1 MKRAKSPRTI
11 EEAVFGGAVD
21 LVQGL
26 GNKCALKHHLVYA
39 LFHHADVSSRAV
51 CAALPE
57 MNENTV
63 KTYLESP
70 GDESLLLRT
79 QNPRA
84 PDEKRSRIQHSA
96 DQAREWIVATCGK
109 TQSGRAAEVRKTPR
123 SVSRLWRTYREKH
136 VNGVSYTVFER
147 LCHEEHVHFG
157 VGKVDSMTCVQCR
170 AWNARLQEL
179 EDCDGADEVAER
191 DELMKLIRDHE
202 RSISKQREAHWAD
215 LDRVLSDDSFGI
227 ITVDFS
233 KFETMDRGGV
243 RVLCAVLTHRCE
255 DGTSHER
262 TYIDF
267 LDLQCSKRRRDTVA
281 WLLIEL
287 KQKGLLQAK
296 EYVMW
301 SDAGTSDFHN
311 APAVF
316 AFNEIANHFRDNGG
330 PNLASMNFFAS
341 RHGWSDCD
349 RHFGAV
355 KRKVNAWYAN
365 EAPEDIAQ
373 MLDFHQLT
381 KFLQEM
387 RNTTPID
394 CRNVRLQGV
403 VCDSVPLLTIR
414 HCFEPNSDL
423 KSTVAG
429 FVYSS
434 DSAGVSIDLNG
445 KFISYDDAVARVVK
459 E

>member
-1 MKRAKSPRTI
+1 MKRAKTPRTI
-11 EEAVFGGAVD
+11 QDAVFDGAVC
-21 LVQGL
+21 LIQGL
-26 GNKCALKHHLVYA
+26 ADKCALKHSLVYA
-39 LFHHADVSSRAV
+39 LFHHEDISPRAV
-51 CAALPE
+51 CEALPQ
-57 MNENTV
+57 MNSNTV
-63 KTYLESP
+63 KTYLTSP
-70 GDESLLLRT
+70 GNASLLLLT
-79 QNPRA
+79 HNPRA
-84 PDEKRSRIQHSA
+84 LDEKRSRIEHSA
-96 DQAREWIVATCGK
+96 EEARQWIVDTCEK

-123 SVSRLWRTYREKH
+123 SVSRLWRTYRETH
-136 VNGVSYTVFER
+136 DNGVSYTVFER

-170 AWNARLQEL
+170 AWNARVQEL

-191 DELMKLIRDHE
+191 GELMKLIRDHE
-202 RSISKQREAHWAD
+202 RSISQQREAHWAD
-215 LDRVLSDDSFGI
+215 LDRVLSDNSFGI

-243 RVLCAVLTHRCE
+243 RVLCAVLTHKSE
-255 DGTSHER
+255 DGTSHVR

-287 KQKGLLQAK
+287 KQRGLLKAM

-311 APAVF
+311 APAIF
-316 AFNEIANHFRDNGG
+316 AFNEIANHFRRNDG

-365 EAPEDIAQ
+365 EAPEDISQ

-394 CRNVRLQGV
+394 CRNVHLQGV
-403 VCDSVPLLTIR
+403 VCDPVPLLTIR
-414 HCFEPNSDL
+414 YCFEPNPDG
-423 KSTVAG
+423 KSIVAG

-445 KFISYDDAVARVVK
+445 NFISYDDAVARVAK